1 MKLALALLLT
11 TTLAHAE
18 VRELYAKTDVG
29 EIVLTA
35 QPCDIPNPYGF
46 DNMAYAMEGKIKHD
60 ACWYASGDGYNVWYY
75 DEPDHPVGTY
85 GGYYFKVRQ

>member
-1 MKLALALLLT
+1 
-11 TTLAHAE
+11 
-18 VRELYAKTDVG
+18 
-29 EIVLTA
+29 
-35 QPCDIPNPYGF
+35 
-46 DNMAYAMEGKIKHD
+46 MAYAMEGKIKHD